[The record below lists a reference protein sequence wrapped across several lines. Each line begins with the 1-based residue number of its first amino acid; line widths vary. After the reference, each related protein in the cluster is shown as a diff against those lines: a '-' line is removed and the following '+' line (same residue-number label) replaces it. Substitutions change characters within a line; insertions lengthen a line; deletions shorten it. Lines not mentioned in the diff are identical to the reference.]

1 MVSYPKR
8 LPLAASVG
16 DVRRLF
22 RDDHVHAALIITQ
35 AGCLAAVVER
45 CDISGSPALDDA
57 RAAPFGRLAGRVI
70 LPGASLRAAWLAMTA
85 TGQRRNAVISED
97 GRLLGLL
104 CLKASQAGFCSDED
118 VADRARELKE
128 RPARLMDYSVTLTTL
143 AEVPTLYEWAGG
155 RLQSS
160 G

>member
-8 LPLAASVG
+8 LPLAATVG

-22 RDDHVHAALIITQ
+22 RDDHVHAALIVTL

-45 CDISGSPALDDA
+45 GDISSSPAPDDA

-70 LPGASLRAAWLAMTA
+70 LPGASLRAAWLAMTV
-85 TGQRRNAVISED
+85 TGQRRNAVISAD

-104 CLKASQAGFCSDED
+104 CLTASQAGFCSDED
-118 VADRARELKE
+118 VGDRASELKA
-128 RPARLMDYSVTLTTL
+128 RSAGQMITALHCFPA
-143 AEVPTLYEWAGG
+143 A
-155 RLQSS
+155 
-160 G
+160 